1 MLLCFCVLN
10 DILVLW
16 LQRRA
21 KLGIDSSRDEL
32 LGDDTHDSEDQ
43 VCSTN
48 YTIVFT

>member
-1 MLLCFCVLN
+1 LSYTVNWFVH
-10 DILVLW
+10 IVY

-43 VCSTN
+43 VCNSKIYN
-48 YTIVFT
+48 FFVA